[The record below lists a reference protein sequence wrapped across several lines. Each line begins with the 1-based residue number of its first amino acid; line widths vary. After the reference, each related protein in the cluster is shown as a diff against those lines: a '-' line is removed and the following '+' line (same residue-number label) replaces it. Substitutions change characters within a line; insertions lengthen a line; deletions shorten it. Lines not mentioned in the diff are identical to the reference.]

1 MTQRRI
7 KDMDW
12 MLRDLAASVPGIRH
26 IVVLSADG
34 LCMAQYGAERDCGDR
49 LAAAASGIKSLA
61 QSIAREL
68 PAQPP
73 CDFTGDFTGDLTGE
87 CTGELPG
94 TARRGG
100 APPEAAPGVR
110 MVLLE
115 LSGGHFYLMAA
126 GDRSYLAVTAAA
138 EIDPGLIS
146 RRMRDLVLRI
156 GEHLSSAPR
165 AAQAAL

>member
-1 MTQRRI
+1 
-7 KDMDW
+7 MDW
-12 MLRDLAASVPGIRH
+12 MLRDLAATVPGIRH

-68 PAQPP
+68 PGEPP
-73 CDFTGDFTGDLTGE
+73 RDLA
-87 CTGELPG
+87 GELP
-94 TARRGG
+94 RELRKS
-100 APPEAAPGVR
+100 PPGEDPGVR

-115 LSGGHFYLMAA
+115 LNGGHFYLMAA
-126 GDRSYLAVTAAA
+126 GDRSYLAVTAAS

-146 RRMRDLVLRI
+146 QRMRDLVLRI

-165 AAQAAL
+165 TPEQAAP